1 MSENN
6 KRDSMVFN
14 KALMEATDNLE
25 PDAYKTI
32 MQILLQYGFEG
43 QVNMQNPFKIA
54 FFKLAKP
61 IIDKD
66 NEG

>member
-32 MQILLQYGFEG
+32 MQILLQYGLEG
-43 QVNMQNPFKIA
+43 HVNMQSPFETA
-54 FFKLAKP
+54 FFKFS
-61 IIDKD
+61 
-66 NEG
+66 